1 MICIILIILSCF
13 SCSFALELKDFFYR
27 ADNFEIKLTFKFDN
41 PVTWKEVSPDPY
53 RIALDIEGVANAL
66 SFSER
71 PMNIGPLRNI
81 MIRSSE
87 PGIRIWCELSQPA
100 QFEVFDE
107 SNGRLLTI
115 LLKGPFSN
123 SQSKENMFSF
133 DFRDASVR
141 DVLMALAKSA
151 GVNIVVD
158 DSVEGTISLA
168 FEGLSF
174 DQALGY
180 ILKVRGLEQV
190 KLGNNIIIGK
200 KETLEENFDLLTSRR
215 FTLKYT
221 DPDTAASVLSMYIS
235 EPNRISKDPATRSL
249 LIRGREEELTKAE
262 EVLKTIDVALET
274 KIFPLN
280 NNLYEGKDQLD
291 RIVQLIKI
299 IVPDENRI
307 SLNYTLN
314 ENIAMSEEKIRVP
327 VGNPYIVVQG
337 TQEELEAVGELI
349 SNIDRK
355 LPQIMIEAKIVEINR
370 NKTKDLGVSWFVGD
384 QEGQISFG
392 EMSLGGTMERQDLV
406 SIRIQ
411 ALEKKNLG
419 RLVGNPRIL
428 TLSGKTA
435 VISVGEKVPYRNIVM
450 DSEGNKSFPIQWL
463 DVGVKMGV
471 TPEVTQD
478 GFIILHVF
486 PKVSTFVER
495 EYVLEGLTFKDPQPS
510 EKSADTTARLRAGET
525 LVIGGLIKSSD
536 METVTKIPLLGEI
549 PIIGE
554 LFTLRKKT
562 HEETELIIFL
572 TPSLVAY

>member
-123 SQSKENMFSF
+123 SQPKENMFSF

-235 EPNRISKDPATRSL
+235 EPNRISKDPVTRSL
-249 LIRGREEELTKAE
+249 LVRGREEELTKVE

-435 VISVGEKVPYRNIVM
+435 VISVGEKVPYRDIVA
-450 DSEGNKSFPIQWL
+450 DSEGNKSFPIKWL

>member
-1 MICIILIILSCF
+1 M
-13 SCSFALELKDFFYR
+13 
-27 ADNFEIKLTFKFDN
+27 
-41 PVTWKEVSPDPY
+41 SPDPY
-53 RIALDIEGVANAL
+53 HVALDVDGAVNAL

-71 PMNIGPLRNI
+71 PMNIGSLRNI

-87 PGIRIWCELSQPA
+87 QGIRIWCELSQPI
-100 QFEVFDE
+100 QYEIFDE
-107 SNGRLLTI
+107 SNGKLLTI
-115 LLKGPFSN
+115 LLKGPFSGF
-123 SQSKENMFSF
+123 QPQENLFSF
-133 DFRDASVR
+133 DFRDTDVR

-158 DSVEGTISLA
+158 DSVEGKISLA

-180 ILKVRGLEQV
+180 ILKMRGLEQV

-200 KETLEENFDLLTSRR
+200 KETLEENFDLLKSRR

-221 DPDTAASVLSMYIS
+221 DPDTAASVLSMYIP

-249 LIRGREEELTKAE
+249 LIRGREDELAKAE

-280 NNLYEGKDQLD
+280 NNLYEGKDELERVIQL
-291 RIVQLIKI
+291 VKI
-299 IVPDENRI
+299 IIPDEKRI
-307 SLNYTLN
+307 SLNYSMN
-314 ENIAMSEEKIRVP
+314 ENAAMSEEKIKVP

-370 NKTKDLGVSWFVGD
+370 KKTKDLGVSWFIGD

-406 SIRIQ
+406 SIKIQ

-435 VISVGEKVPYRNIVM
+435 VISVGEKVPYRNIVT
-450 DSEGNKSFPIQWL
+450 DSEGNKSYPIQFL

-471 TPEVTQD
+471 TPELTQD
-478 GFIILHVF
+478 GFIILHVY
-486 PKVSTFVER
+486 PKVSTFIER

-536 METVTKIPLLGEI
+536 IETITKIPLLGDI

-554 LFTLRKKT
+554 LFTLRNKT

>member
-1 MICIILIILSCF
+1 LICIILIILSCF

-495 EYVLEGLTFKDPQPS
+495 EYLLEGLTFKDPQPS

-536 METVTKIPLLGEI
+536 IETVTKIPLLGDI

-554 LFTLRKKT
+554 LFTLRNKT

>member
-1 MICIILIILSCF
+1 M
-13 SCSFALELKDFFYR
+13 
-27 ADNFEIKLTFKFDN
+27 TFKFDSQI
-41 PVTWKEVSPDPY
+41 TWKEVSPDPN
-53 RIALDIEGVANAL
+53 RIAVDIDGAVNAL
-66 SFSER
+66 PYTER
-71 PMNIGPLRNI
+71 QMSIGPLRNI
-81 MIRSSE
+81 IIKSSE
-87 PGIRIWCELSQPA
+87 PGVRIWCELNQPTP
-100 QFEVFDE
+100 FEVFDE

-115 LLKGPFSN
+115 LLKGPFFN
-123 SQSKENMFSF
+123 FPSQGNLFTF
-133 DFRDASVR
+133 DFRDTSVR
-141 DVLMALAKSA
+141 DVLMALAKAA
-151 GVNIVVD
+151 GVNIVID
-158 DSVEGTISLA
+158 ESVEGNISLS

-174 DQALGY
+174 EQALGY
-180 ILKVRGLEQV
+180 ILKMRGLEQI
-190 KLGNNIIIGK
+190 KLGNNIIVGK
-200 KETLEENFDLLTSRR
+200 KEDLEENFDLLKSQR
-215 FTLKYT
+215 FTLKYA
-221 DPDTAASVLSMYIS
+221 DPNTAASVLSMYIT
-235 EPNRISKDPATRSL
+235 EPNRISIDPTTRSL
-249 LIRGREEELTKAE
+249 LVRGREDELAKVG

-274 KIFPLN
+274 RIFPLN
-280 NNLYEGKDQLD
+280 NNLYEGKDQLE
-291 RIVQLIKI
+291 RIVQLVKI
-299 IVPDENRI
+299 IIPDEKRI
-307 SLNYTLN
+307 SLNYSLN
-314 ENIAMSEEKIRVP
+314 ENTAMSDEKVKVP
-327 VGNPYIVVQG
+327 VGNPYVVVQG

-370 NKTKDLGVSWFVGD
+370 NKTKDLGVSWFIGD

-392 EMSLGGTMERQDLV
+392 ETSLGGTMERQDLV

-428 TLSGKTA
+428 TLNGKTA

-478 GFIILHVF
+478 GYIILHVY
-486 PKVSTFVER
+486 PKVSTFIER

-510 EKSADTTARLRAGET
+510 EKSADTTARLRTGET

-536 METVTKIPLLGEI
+536 TEYTTKIPLLGDI

-554 LFTLRKKT
+554 LFTLHNKT

>member
-27 ADNFEIKLTFKFDN
+27 ADNSEIKLTFKFDN

-133 DFRDASVR
+133 DFRDDSVR

-235 EPNRISKDPATRSL
+235 EPNRISKDPVTRSL
-249 LIRGREEELTKAE
+249 LVRGREEELTKAE

-435 VISVGEKVPYRNIVM
+435 VISVGEKVPYRDIVA
-450 DSEGNKSFPIQWL
+450 DSEGNKSFPIKWL

-495 EYVLEGLTFKDPQPS
+495 EYLLEGLTFKDPQPS

-536 METVTKIPLLGEI
+536 METITKIPLLGEI

>member
-158 DSVEGTISLA
+158 DSVEGTISLV

-435 VISVGEKVPYRNIVM
+435 VISVGEKVPYRDIVA
-450 DSEGNKSFPIQWL
+450 DSEGNKSFPIKWL

>member
-1 MICIILIILSCF
+1 LICIILIILSCF

-123 SQSKENMFSF
+123 SQPKENMFSF

-235 EPNRISKDPATRSL
+235 EPNRISKDPVTRSL
-249 LIRGREEELTKAE
+249 LVRGREEELTKVE

-435 VISVGEKVPYRNIVM
+435 VISVGEKVPYRDIVA
-450 DSEGNKSFPIQWL
+450 DSEGNKSFPIKWL

>member
-1 MICIILIILSCF
+1 LICIILIILSCF

-123 SQSKENMFSF
+123 SQPKENMFSF

-235 EPNRISKDPATRSL
+235 EPNRISKDPVTRSL
-249 LIRGREEELTKAE
+249 LVRGREEELTKAE

-435 VISVGEKVPYRNIVM
+435 VISVGEKVPYRDIVA
-450 DSEGNKSFPIQWL
+450 DSEGNKSFPIKWL

>member
-27 ADNFEIKLTFKFDN
+27 ADNSEIKLTFKFDN

-123 SQSKENMFSF
+123 SQLKENMFSF

-435 VISVGEKVPYRNIVM
+435 VISVGEKVPYRDIVA
-450 DSEGNKSFPIQWL
+450 DSEGNKSFPIKWL

-510 EKSADTTARLRAGET
+510 EKSADTTARLRTGET

-536 METVTKIPLLGEI
+536 TEYTTKIPLLGDI

-554 LFTLRKKT
+554 LFTLHNKT

>member
-1 MICIILIILSCF
+1 LICIILIILSCF

-27 ADNFEIKLTFKFDN
+27 ADNSEIKLTFKFDN

-123 SQSKENMFSF
+123 SQLKENMFSF

-435 VISVGEKVPYRNIVM
+435 VISVGEKVPYRDIVA
-450 DSEGNKSFPIQWL
+450 DSEGNKSFPIKWL

>member
-123 SQSKENMFSF
+123 SQPKENMFSF

-435 VISVGEKVPYRNIVM
+435 VISVGEKVPYR
-450 DSEGNKSFPIQWL
+450 
-463 DVGVKMGV
+463 
-471 TPEVTQD
+471 
-478 GFIILHVF
+478 
-486 PKVSTFVER
+486 
-495 EYVLEGLTFKDPQPS
+495 
-510 EKSADTTARLRAGET
+510 
-525 LVIGGLIKSSD
+525 
-536 METVTKIPLLGEI
+536 
-549 PIIGE
+549 
-554 LFTLRKKT
+554 
-562 HEETELIIFL
+562 
-572 TPSLVAY
+572 

>member
-235 EPNRISKDPATRSL
+235 EPNRISKDPVTRSL
-249 LIRGREEELTKAE
+249 LVRGREEELTKAE

-435 VISVGEKVPYRNIVM
+435 VISVGEKVPYRDIVA
-450 DSEGNKSFPIQWL
+450 DSEGNKSFPIKWL

>member
-536 METVTKIPLLGEI
+536 IETVTKIPLLGDI

-554 LFTLRKKT
+554 LFTLRNKT

>member
-1 MICIILIILSCF
+1 M
-13 SCSFALELKDFFYR
+13 
-27 ADNFEIKLTFKFDN
+27 
-41 PVTWKEVSPDPY
+41 SPDPY
-53 RIALDIEGVANAL
+53 HVALDVDGAVNAL

-71 PMNIGPLRNI
+71 PMNIGSLRNI

-87 PGIRIWCELSQPA
+87 QGIRIWCELSQPI
-100 QFEVFDE
+100 QYEIFDE
-107 SNGRLLTI
+107 SNGKLLTI
-115 LLKGPFSN
+115 LLKGPFSGF
-123 SQSKENMFSF
+123 QPQENLFSF
-133 DFRDASVR
+133 DFRDTDVR

-158 DSVEGTISLA
+158 DSVEGKISLA

-180 ILKVRGLEQV
+180 ILKMRGLEQV

-200 KETLEENFDLLTSRR
+200 KETLEENFDLLKSRR

-221 DPDTAASVLSMYIS
+221 DPDTAASVLSMYIP

-249 LIRGREEELTKAE
+249 LIRGREDELAKAE

-274 KIFPLN
+274 RIFPLN
-280 NNLYEGKDQLD
+280 NNLYEGKDELD
-291 RIVQLIKI
+291 RIVQLVKI
-299 IVPDENRI
+299 IIPDDSNEVGNKNGKSRI

-314 ENIAMSEEKIRVP
+314 ENKAMSDENVKIP
-327 VGNPYIVVQG
+327 VGNPYIVVRG
-337 TQEELEAVGELI
+337 TKEELDAVEELI

-370 NKTKDLGVSWFVGD
+370 KKTKDLGVSWFIGD

-406 SIRIQ
+406 SIKIQ

-435 VISVGEKVPYRNIVM
+435 VINVGEKIPYRDLEV
-450 DSEGNKSFPIQWL
+450 DKDGNLLPGKLKWL
-463 DVGVKMGV
+463 DIGIKMGV
-471 TPEVTQD
+471 TPEITHD
-478 GFIILHVF
+478 GFIILHVY
-486 PKVSTFVER
+486 PKVSSYSER
-495 EYVLEGLTFKDPQPS
+495 EYVVASLAFKDPQPS

-536 METVTKIPLLGEI
+536 IERITKIPLLSEI

-554 LFTLRKKT
+554 LFTLRNKT

>member
-235 EPNRISKDPATRSL
+235 EPNRISKDPVTRSL
-249 LIRGREEELTKAE
+249 LVRGREEELTKAE

-435 VISVGEKVPYRNIVM
+435 VISVGEKVPYRDIVA
-450 DSEGNKSFPIQWL
+450 DSEGNKSFPIKWL

-495 EYVLEGLTFKDPQPS
+495 EYLLEGLTFKDPQPS

-536 METVTKIPLLGEI
+536 IETVTKIPLLGDI

-554 LFTLRKKT
+554 LFTLRNKT

>member
-27 ADNFEIKLTFKFDN
+27 ADNSEIKLTFKFDN

-71 PMNIGPLRNI
+71 PMNICPLRNI

-123 SQSKENMFSF
+123 SQLKENMFSF

-158 DSVEGTISLA
+158 DSVEGTISLV

-235 EPNRISKDPATRSL
+235 EPNRISKDPVTRSL
-249 LIRGREEELTKAE
+249 LVRGREEELTKAE

-435 VISVGEKVPYRNIVM
+435 VISVGEKVPYRDIVA
-450 DSEGNKSFPIQWL
+450 DSEGNKSFPIKWL

-495 EYVLEGLTFKDPQPS
+495 EYLLEGLTFKDPQPS

-536 METVTKIPLLGEI
+536 IETVTKIPLLGDI

-554 LFTLRKKT
+554 LFTLRNKT

>member
-1 MICIILIILSCF
+1 M
-13 SCSFALELKDFFYR
+13 K
-27 ADNFEIKLTFKFDN
+27 
-41 PVTWKEVSPDPY
+41 
-53 RIALDIEGVANAL
+53 
-66 SFSER
+66 
-71 PMNIGPLRNI
+71 
-81 MIRSSE
+81 
-87 PGIRIWCELSQPA
+87 
-100 QFEVFDE
+100 
-107 SNGRLLTI
+107 
-115 LLKGPFSN
+115 
-123 SQSKENMFSF
+123 
-133 DFRDASVR
+133 
-141 DVLMALAKSA
+141 
-151 GVNIVVD
+151 
-158 DSVEGTISLA
+158 
-168 FEGLSF
+168 
-174 DQALGY
+174 Y
-180 ILKVRGLEQV
+180 I
-190 KLGNNIIIGK
+190 
-200 KETLEENFDLLTSRR
+200 
-215 FTLKYT
+215 
-221 DPDTAASVLSMYIS
+221 DPDTAVSVLSMYIS
-235 EPNRISKDPATRSL
+235 EPNRISKDPAPRSL
-249 LIRGREEELTKAE
+249 LIRGREDELAKAE
-262 EVLKTIDVALET
+262 EVLKTIDVALKT

-291 RIVQLIKI
+291 RIVQLVRI

-307 SLNYTLN
+307 RLNYTLN
-314 ENIAMSEEKIRVP
+314 ENAAMTEEKIKVP

-392 EMSLGGTMERQDLV
+392 EMSLGGTLERQDLV

-435 VISVGEKVPYRNIVM
+435 VISVGEKVPYRDIIT
-450 DSEGNKSFPIQWL
+450 DSEGNKSFPLKWL

-478 GFIILHVF
+478 GYIILHVF

-536 METVTKIPLLGEI
+536 IETITKIPLLGEI

>member
-13 SCSFALELKDFFYR
+13 SCYFALELKDFFYR

-235 EPNRISKDPATRSL
+235 EPNRISKDPVTRSL
-249 LIRGREEELTKAE
+249 LVRGREEELTKAE

-274 KIFPLN
+274 KIFSLN

-435 VISVGEKVPYRNIVM
+435 VISVGEKVPYRDIVA
-450 DSEGNKSFPIQWL
+450 DSEGNKSFPIKWL

>member
-1 MICIILIILSCF
+1 
-13 SCSFALELKDFFYR
+13 
-27 ADNFEIKLTFKFDN
+27 
-41 PVTWKEVSPDPY
+41 
-53 RIALDIEGVANAL
+53 
-66 SFSER
+66 
-71 PMNIGPLRNI
+71 
-81 MIRSSE
+81 
-87 PGIRIWCELSQPA
+87 
-100 QFEVFDE
+100 
-107 SNGRLLTI
+107 
-115 LLKGPFSN
+115 
-123 SQSKENMFSF
+123 
-133 DFRDASVR
+133 
-141 DVLMALAKSA
+141 
-151 GVNIVVD
+151 
-158 DSVEGTISLA
+158 
-168 FEGLSF
+168 
-174 DQALGY
+174 
-180 ILKVRGLEQV
+180 
-190 KLGNNIIIGK
+190 
-200 KETLEENFDLLTSRR
+200 
-215 FTLKYT
+215 
-221 DPDTAASVLSMYIS
+221 
-235 EPNRISKDPATRSL
+235 
-249 LIRGREEELTKAE
+249 
-262 EVLKTIDVALET
+262 
-274 KIFPLN
+274 
-280 NNLYEGKDQLD
+280 
-291 RIVQLIKI
+291 LIKI

-435 VISVGEKVPYRNIVM
+435 VISVGEKVPYRDIVA
-450 DSEGNKSFPIQWL
+450 DSEGNKSFPIKWL

>member
-1 MICIILIILSCF
+1 MIGILLFILFFF
-13 SCSFALELKDFFYR
+13 SCSHALELKDFFYR
-27 ADNFEIKLTFKFDN
+27 VDNLEIKLTFKFDSQ
-41 PVTWKEVSPDPY
+41 VTWEEVSPDPY
-53 RIALDIEGVANAL
+53 RIGLDIEGAANSL

-71 PMNIGPLRNI
+71 PMNMGPLRNI
-81 MIRSSE
+81 IIRSSE
-87 PGIRIWCELSQPA
+87 SGIRIWCELSQPV
-100 QFEVFDE
+100 QYEVFDE

-115 LLKGPFSN
+115 LLKGPFSA
-123 SQSKENMFSF
+123 SQPQENLFSF
-133 DFRDASVR
+133 DFRDTNVR
-141 DVLMALAKSA
+141 DVLIALAKSA
-151 GVNIVVD
+151 GVNMVVD
-158 DSVEGTISLA
+158 DTVEGTISLA

-215 FTLKYT
+215 FTLKYI
-221 DPDTAASVLSMYIS
+221 DPDAAASVLSMYIS
-235 EPNRISKDPATRSL
+235 EPNRISIDPTTRSL
-249 LIRGREEELTKAE
+249 LIRGREDELAKAE
-262 EVLKTIDVALET
+262 EVLRTIDVSLET

-280 NNLYEGKDQLD
+280 NNLYDGGDQLG
-291 RIVQLIKI
+291 RIVELVRI
-299 IVPDENRI
+299 IIPDENRI

-314 ENIAMSEEKIRVP
+314 ENIAMSDEKIKVP
-327 VGNPYIVVQG
+327 VGNPYIVVKG

-370 NKTKDLGVSWFVGD
+370 NKTKDLGVSWFIGD

-478 GFIILHVF
+478 GYIILHVF
-486 PKVSTFVER
+486 PKVSTYVER

-536 METVTKIPLLGEI
+536 IERITKIPLLSEI

-554 LFTLRKKT
+554 LFTLRNKT

>member
-1 MICIILIILSCF
+1 LICIILIILSCF

-27 ADNFEIKLTFKFDN
+27 ADNSEIKLTFKFDN

-435 VISVGEKVPYRNIVM
+435 VISVGEKVPYRDIVA
-450 DSEGNKSFPIQWL
+450 DSEGNKSFPIKWL

-495 EYVLEGLTFKDPQPS
+495 EYLLEGLTFKDPQPS

-536 METVTKIPLLGEI
+536 IETVTKIPLLGDI

-554 LFTLRKKT
+554 LFTLRNKT

>member
-1 MICIILIILSCF
+1 LICIILIILSCF

-27 ADNFEIKLTFKFDN
+27 ADNSEIKLTFKFDN

-123 SQSKENMFSF
+123 SQPKENMFSF

-235 EPNRISKDPATRSL
+235 EPNRISKDPVTRSL
-249 LIRGREEELTKAE
+249 LVRGREEELTKAE

-435 VISVGEKVPYRNIVM
+435 VISVGEKVPYRDIVA
-450 DSEGNKSFPIQWL
+450 DSEGNKSFPIKWL

-495 EYVLEGLTFKDPQPS
+495 EYLLEGLTFKDPQPS

-536 METVTKIPLLGEI
+536 IETVTKIPLLGDI

-554 LFTLRKKT
+554 LFTLRNKT